1 MDVHSPL
8 FKNIATLLI
17 GVLTLNPLV
26 SLAADLAVDGAAAG
40 NTGLGQAGNGVPVI
54 NIATP
59 NAGGLS
65 HNRFIEYNVGQQG
78 LILNNARDVQATQ
91 LGGYIHANPNLAGS
105 AAGLIL
111 NEVTGSNPSQ
121 LKGYTEVAGQRAG
134 VIVANPH
141 GITCDGCG
149 FINTPRA
156 VLSTGKPVIE
166 DGQLRRF
173 DVDQGE
179 IVIDGAGINAT
190 NVDQFDLITRSA
202 KINAELHANQ
212 LNVVAGRNEVD
223 ADTLVATPKAAD
235 GSDKPLLAV
244 DSSALGG
251 MYAGSIRLVGTEHGV
266 GVRLAGDMAASAGD
280 MHIDANGQLSLGRL
294 ATLGDLHLSGQAINL
309 AQGYAE
315 GKAEL
320 HASEQ
325 VNVTGSLVSGAGLL
339 VQADQL
345 YNHGVIETG
354 IALDGSRQPQADME
368 IKTQHLG
375 NAGLMMASGT
385 LDVETQTLDNRSAT
399 MASVSALRI
408 TTEQLDNHDG
418 QLISEAGLSL
428 QATAASNAEG
438 LVSAGQDARLVVV
451 DAFDNREG
459 LIVSNAQVD
468 VQADKLD
475 NRGGQIGA
483 AQQLNVSATRLDNS
497 NLGTLSSQGAMAL
510 NVTGRLANHDQG
522 ALIST
527 TDMQVRAGQLDNSE
541 DGVVVASGSLE
552 LQIGNDIDNRN
563 GTLVA
568 SHDLKLQAAELDN
581 RDGDL
586 SAGNTLQ
593 AKVSSQLDNRQG
605 MLASSGL
612 LDLEVGSLDNTS
624 QGQLVSQGD
633 ITLRADQLD
642 NADGVLYAQGNAV
655 LRVQNQLDNRGG
667 VLLADAGLTLNA
679 GELLNHQG
687 TVQATSGALVLG
699 LDGSLD
705 NTDGLLLAGD
715 GLLEV
720 NADRI
725 SNQGGVITSLK
736 GMVSSVSRLF
746 SNLTGVVQADDVT
759 LQVAETLNNDL
770 GHIAAVNGNLQVD
783 TQRLSN
789 MHGALFARELLSI
802 NAEQLNNNDSLLELF
817 TSMDST
823 YSQQEWIDFYRQM
836 IQTNWDGFVADAIA
850 QGLEPFLGDTGVTRK
865 QELLALLDAIEQDP
879 QALQQGSLIHAKR
892 INLDVDRLSQ
902 TVTSQILAEQ
912 QLAGTGQDWTN
923 HGFMASD
930 GTLDLHL
937 TGHYGSYGTL
947 ASVGQLDLH
956 AGSLGLELG
965 NEDIGGILG
974 GSDVSVSVDGQLSNS
989 GQLTAM
995 GDLQVEATDIANL
1008 GVLGAADQLQ
1018 ITSAKLYNHLGLVF
1032 SGNNMFLQIDQ
1043 LANHDADIYSLA
1055 GLRLTGQDPARRAQQ
1070 LDNISGT
1077 IESAGNMQLNVD
1089 QLNNRKEVFREEQVQ
1104 LEGAMTVRCYDC
1116 SGDHHN
1122 VDYIGREVFESR
1134 VLEDSPAALLHS
1146 GGQLSIQATDIANRF
1161 STLSA
1166 SGDLLIQA
1174 DNLQNLG
1181 AVGARTERTRTWNT
1195 GRTTDGTDSRFRRDY
1210 INPYNLAA
1218 LPKQLPLEALA
1229 RYREVSDVSIVTPL
1243 DANAPAVIQAGG
1255 NLIIEARQQL
1265 ENSRVVGNDLPAWHD
1280 DPTRNDIAA
1289 ALQDIIKVQVNAQL
1303 PPDLQQQQV
1312 NPLGLP
1318 AFSLP
1323 SGQQGLFRL
1332 VQTPAGSA
1340 PGPVLP
1346 GSVNAPTPGGHR
1358 YLIETNPALTN
1369 LGQFLGSEYLLGQL
1383 GLDPNQTL
1391 KRLGDG
1397 LYEQHLIRQAVT
1409 ARTGARYLAG
1419 LTSDEAMYR
1428 YLMDNALASKD
1439 ALGLTLGVTL
1449 TAEQV
1454 AALTHDIVWLE
1465 EHEVMGERVLVPVL
1479 YLAQAEGRLAP
1490 SGALLQGQDVV
1501 LISGADLRNQGTL
1514 RAAANLGIIAE
1525 NIDNSGLLQ
1534 AHERVQLIAQD
1545 SIRNAQGG
1553 IITGRDVSLNA
1564 GGDII
1569 NERTATYYESS
1580 SQPAGLSGIK
1590 ALAGISS
1597 LLRGIGGSA
1606 SDSGTVLD
1614 NAARIE
1620 ATNDL
1625 DMHAGGNLINQGA
1638 VLQAD
1643 GDARLS
1649 AGQDLVIGAVEETS
1663 SSLRKDRRH
1672 HWESSQT
1679 TQHGS
1684 EVTVG
1689 GDLQAQAGND
1699 LAVIA
1704 SRIDVGGDASLNAA
1718 GDVTLISAANE
1729 QHNVYRYR
1737 RSDKKVTREN
1747 SLVEQQG
1754 AEVLAGGDV
1763 VVASGQDM
1771 TLVASRI
1778 QAAGDVGLYADGDIN
1793 LLSGLDEQSSYYM
1806 KQEKKSF
1813 GRSSARQSESYTS
1826 TNVATQVEAGGNLL
1840 VNVSLE
1846 DQGRVILEGGQNV
1859 TIIGSQ
1865 LTAGEDLAVGALG
1878 NVTVL
1883 SGVEEHGSY
1892 SKKSDSGFLG
1902 LSRSGR
1908 SELRTQATQVASEL
1922 QADNDVLVL
1931 AGNDV
1936 RLRASNLT
1944 AGNDSEIRAGLITEI
1959 GDINLVSAQDQAYSL
1974 RESYRSKVGLS
1985 SSGSS
1990 ISVASAR
1997 KAGDEA
2003 ISSTAVGSQ
2012 VLAEQDA
2019 LLVAERDINLEGSR
2033 IAAGRNVSLDA
2044 GRDVTI
2050 LAANNQSGDRAWEQ
2064 KSQVGLSWA
2073 SDDNSVSVFA
2083 GKESE
2088 QSRQLQ
2094 TTSTAAGSQVVAGQ
2108 DVMIDAGRAINQ
2120 VGSGVFGSRDV
2131 DLQAGRNIKIDAAQD
2146 TLSQE
2151 QHYSESRQG
2160 LGVSVNHNFGQTKD
2174 ALGNAGSGDNS
2185 ASQGSSILRA
2195 VDSTSQF
2202 FAGPSS
2208 DVRLGSSSASF
2219 SQQYTAE
2226 TNRSSTLG
2234 AGNNLTLTA
2243 NNDLS
2248 VNGSYLDAGRDI
2260 SLKGQDVTLGTA
2272 QGSYSDSYQQSQS
2285 WGGVHGG
2292 TSGGIKA
2299 GIGGNRGVSDGEGT
2313 EGTISATHL
2322 NAGRNINLEASNNLS
2337 LISTQAQASNNIDLR
2352 AGNDIEIRASQTSSS
2367 SDSDRRSAG
2376 GGVGLALGSEGVGV
2390 YFNVNVGIG
2399 NQQREGIQHQEAYL
2413 YAGNQLNFSSGRDTV
2428 IAGAQLRGENVT
2440 GRVGRDLLVSSVVDT
2455 GSVSGE
2461 EFDLSAT
2468 VVIGPGSSVS
2478 GAVGAG
2484 RSSGETNWVQQQTS
2498 ITSADQMDIRTE
2510 NHTQL
2515 DAALIASDTGNLKL
2529 DTGTLGFSDIHGR
2542 DKEDSYYLNIGGS
2555 YGLSNG
2561 STQQDS
2567 SQVGK
2572 GDEGVSGWSLEGHEY
2587 TRDREQIVRA
2597 TVGEGEVLVR
2607 NDAGTGED
2615 STAGLNRDVSRAFEI
2630 TKDEEERTDLYVT
2643 KSSVEAVASPRET
2656 MRTWQENAE
2665 NYGRHSVEAFT
2676 NLEILKTAAQSEA
2689 EHNQLVA
2696 ALAWAPALL
2705 VDAMDAMDTATLS
2718 LGVFPGVA
2726 NHGGLITQ
2734 LPVMVT
2740 GDLRPMRVTGTFKT
2754 DEDGQLVLVEGKP
2767 VLEDGATVE
2776 YFTGFS
2782 EEVDKIFTNG
2792 IMNSMEEAVVNGL
2805 MQTGHNNGEFS
2816 FVLAYN
2822 PTHGLIG
2829 DAIETMF
2836 DNNMQGAVLSGT
2848 ARNLNSLYR
2857 SALDAGPNTLH
2868 IYGHS
2873 QGAVLTWVAIKGLDF
2888 SQDGRIDVSLN
2899 TIQLSGAPID
2909 AMQFHRD
2916 ADKAGFK
2923 DEENRVFQVNRPDE
2937 TVFFGLLPKTDT
2949 VSDLPLYLGGN
2960 AQYSDDPLARTL
2972 GALFTIT
2979 SLFGEGSPHSNY
2991 SCVTC
2996 GLPVPGSVNSQV
3008 REIVIKPTLIDS
3020 QGNAGRLE

>member
-1 MDVHSPL
+1 
-8 FKNIATLLI
+8 
-17 GVLTLNPLV
+17 
-26 SLAADLAVDGAAAG
+26 
-40 NTGLGQAGNGVPVI
+40 
-54 NIATP
+54 
-59 NAGGLS
+59 
-65 HNRFIEYNVGQQG
+65 
-78 LILNNARDVQATQ
+78 
-91 LGGYIHANPNLAGS
+91 
-105 AAGLIL
+105 
-111 NEVTGSNPSQ
+111 
-121 LKGYTEVAGQRAG
+121 
-134 VIVANPH
+134 
-141 GITCDGCG
+141 
-149 FINTPRA
+149 
-156 VLSTGKPVIE
+156 
-166 DGQLRRF
+166 
-173 DVDQGE
+173 
-179 IVIDGAGINAT
+179 
-190 NVDQFDLITRSA
+190 
-202 KINAELHANQ
+202 
-212 LNVVAGRNEVD
+212 
-223 ADTLVATPKAAD
+223 
-235 GSDKPLLAV
+235 
-244 DSSALGG
+244 
-251 MYAGSIRLVGTEHGV
+251 
-266 GVRLAGDMAASAGD
+266 
-280 MHIDANGQLSLGRL
+280 
-294 ATLGDLHLSGQAINL
+294 
-309 AQGYAE
+309 
-315 GKAEL
+315 
-320 HASEQ
+320 
-325 VNVTGSLVSGAGLL
+325 
-339 VQADQL
+339 
-345 YNHGVIETG
+345 
-354 IALDGSRQPQADME
+354 
-368 IKTQHLG
+368 
-375 NAGLMMASGT
+375 
-385 LDVETQTLDNRSAT
+385 
-399 MASVSALRI
+399 
-408 TTEQLDNHDG
+408 
-418 QLISEAGLSL
+418 
-428 QATAASNAEG
+428 
-438 LVSAGQDARLVVV
+438 
-451 DAFDNREG
+451 
-459 LIVSNAQVD
+459 
-468 VQADKLD
+468 
-475 NRGGQIGA
+475 
-483 AQQLNVSATRLDNS
+483 
-497 NLGTLSSQGAMAL
+497 
-510 NVTGRLANHDQG
+510 
-522 ALIST
+522 
-527 TDMQVRAGQLDNSE
+527 
-541 DGVVVASGSLE
+541 
-552 LQIGNDIDNRN
+552 
-563 GTLVA
+563 
-568 SHDLKLQAAELDN
+568 
-581 RDGDL
+581 
-586 SAGNTLQ
+586 
-593 AKVSSQLDNRQG
+593 
-605 MLASSGL
+605 
-612 LDLEVGSLDNTS
+612 
-624 QGQLVSQGD
+624 
-633 ITLRADQLD
+633 
-642 NADGVLYAQGNAV
+642 
-655 LRVQNQLDNRGG
+655 
-667 VLLADAGLTLNA
+667 
-679 GELLNHQG
+679 
-687 TVQATSGALVLG
+687 
-699 LDGSLD
+699 
-705 NTDGLLLAGD
+705 
-715 GLLEV
+715 
-720 NADRI
+720 
-725 SNQGGVITSLK
+725 
-736 GMVSSVSRLF
+736 
-746 SNLTGVVQADDVT
+746 
-759 LQVAETLNNDL
+759 
-770 GHIAAVNGNLQVD
+770 
-783 TQRLSN
+783 
-789 MHGALFARELLSI
+789 
-802 NAEQLNNNDSLLELF
+802 
-817 TSMDST
+817 
-823 YSQQEWIDFYRQM
+823 
-836 IQTNWDGFVADAIA
+836 
-850 QGLEPFLGDTGVTRK
+850 
-865 QELLALLDAIEQDP
+865 
-879 QALQQGSLIHAKR
+879 
-892 INLDVDRLSQ
+892 
-902 TVTSQILAEQ
+902 
-912 QLAGTGQDWTN
+912 
-923 HGFMASD
+923 
-930 GTLDLHL
+930 
-937 TGHYGSYGTL
+937 
-947 ASVGQLDLH
+947 
-956 AGSLGLELG
+956 LG

-974 GSDVSVSVDGQLSNS
+974 GSDVNVEVIGVLSNS

-995 GDLQVEATDIANL
+995 GDLSVQAADIDNL
-1008 GVLGAADQLQ
+1008 GVLGAADDLRV
-1018 ITSAKLYNHLGLVF
+1018 ISDKLYNHLGLLF
-1032 SGNNMFLQIDQ
+1032 SGRSMFLQVDQ
-1043 LANHDADIYSLA
+1043 LTNHDADIYSLA
-1055 GLRLTGQDPARRAQQ
+1055 GLRLSGRDPAQRARR
-1070 LDNISGT
+1070 LDNVSGT
-1077 IESAGNMQLNVD
+1077 IESAGNMLLSVD
-1089 QLNNRKEVFREEQVQ
+1089 ILNNRKEVFREEQVQ
-1104 LEGAMTVRCYDC
+1104 LEGVMTVHCYDC
-1116 SGDHHN
+1116 RGDHHN

-1134 VLEDSPAALLHS
+1134 VVEDSPAALLHS
-1146 GGQLSIQATDIANRF
+1146 GGHLSIEAGSVVNRF

-1166 SGDLLIQA
+1166 SNDLLIRA
-1174 DNLQNLG
+1174 DTLQNLG

-1195 GRTTDGTDSRFRRDY
+1195 GRTTDGTDFRFRRDY
-1210 INPYNLAA
+1210 INPYNAAA
-1218 LPKQLPLEALA
+1218 LPKQLPVDALA
-1229 RYREVSDVSIVTPL
+1229 RYRQVGDISIVTAL

-1255 NLIIEARQQL
+1255 NLHIEAAQQL
-1265 ENSRVVGNDLPAWHD
+1265 ENSRLVGNDLPAWHD
-1280 DPTRNDIAA
+1280 DPTRNEVAA
-1289 ALQDIIKVQVNAQL
+1289 VLQDIIKVQINAQL

-1312 NPLGLP
+1312 NPLTLP
-1318 AFSLP
+1318 GFTLP
-1323 SGQQGLFRL
+1323 DGQQGLFRL

-1340 PGPVLP
+1340 PQSIAPAG
-1346 GSVNAPTPGGHR
+1346 VNAPSAGGHR

-1369 LGQFLGSEYLLGQL
+1369 LGQFLGSDYLLGQL
-1383 GLDPNQTL
+1383 GLDPDQTL

-1397 LYEQHLIRQAVT
+1397 LYEQRLMRDAVT

-1439 ALGLTLGVTL
+1439 ALNLSLGITL
-1449 TAEQV
+1449 TSEQV

-1479 YLAQAEGRLAP
+1479 YLAQANGRLAP
-1490 SGALLQGQDVV
+1490 SGALIQGQDVV
-1501 LISGADLRNQGTL
+1501 LISGGDLRNQGTL
-1514 RAAANLGIIAE
+1514 RANANLGIVAD
-1525 NIDNSGLLQ
+1525 NIDNTGLLQ
-1534 AHERVQLIAQD
+1534 AHERIQLIAQD
-1545 SIRNAQGG
+1545 SIRNTRGG
-1553 IITGRDVSLNA
+1553 IIRGNDVALSA

-1580 SQPAGLSGIK
+1580 SQGPRFGDLQ
-1590 ALAGISS
+1590 S
-1597 LLRGIGGSA
+1597 LLRLGGLFSGVGSGRA
-1606 SDSGTVLD
+1606 SESGTVLD
-1614 NAARIE
+1614 SAARIE
-1620 ATNDL
+1620 AANNL
-1625 DMHAGGNLINQGA
+1625 DIHAGGNLINQGA
-1638 VLQAD
+1638 VLQAG
-1643 GDARLS
+1643 GDANLS
-1649 AGQDLVIGAVEETS
+1649 AGQDVFIGSVEERSATMRS
-1663 SSLRKDRRH
+1663 DRRH
-1672 HWESSQT
+1672 HWESGQI

-1684 EVTVG
+1684 EVDVG
-1689 GDLQAQAGND
+1689 GNLQARAGSD
-1699 LAVIA
+1699 LTVIA
-1704 SRIDVGGDASLNAA
+1704 SRVEAGGNAILNAA
-1718 GDVTLISAANE
+1718 GDVMLLSAADENHDE
-1729 QHNVYRYR
+1729 YRYR

-1763 VVASGQDM
+1763 VVTSGQDM

-1892 SKKSDSGFLG
+1892 SKNSDSGFLG
-1902 LSRSGR
+1902 LSKSGR
-1908 SELRTQATQVASEL
+1908 SELRTEATQVASEL

-1936 RLRASNLT
+1936 RLRASNLV
-1944 AGNDSEIRAGLITEI
+1944 AGNDSEIRAGLITET

-2044 GRDVTI
+2044 GRDVNI

-2108 DVMIDAGRAINQ
+2108 DVMIDAGRDINQ
-2120 VGSGVFGSRDV
+2120 VGSDLFGSHDV
-2131 DLQAGRNIKIDAAQD
+2131 NLQAGRDIKIDAAQD

-2208 DVRLGSSSASF
+2208 DVRLGSSSESL

-2226 TNRSSTLG
+2226 TNRSSTLS
-2234 AGNNLTLTA
+2234 AGNDLTLTA

-2248 VNGSYLDAGRDI
+2248 VNGAYLDAGRDI

-2272 QGSYSDSYQQSQS
+2272 QGSYSDNYQQSQS

-2337 LISTQAQASNNIDLR
+2337 LISTQAQAGNNIDLR

-2376 GGVGLALGSEGVGV
+2376 GGVGVALGSEGVGV

-2399 NQQREGIQHQEAYL
+2399 NQQRESVQHQEAYL

-2515 DAALIASDTGNLKL
+2515 DGALIASDTGNLKL

-2643 KSSVEAVASPRET
+2643 KSSVEAVASPQET
-2656 MRTWQENAE
+2656 MKTWQENAE

-2705 VDAMDAMDTATLS
+2705 VDAMDAMDTVTLS

-2754 DEDGQLVLVEGKP
+2754 DEHGQLELVKGKP

-2782 EEVDKIFTNG
+2782 EEVDKIITNG
-2792 IMNSMEEAVVNGL
+2792 IMNSMAEAVVNGL
-2805 MQTGHNNGEFS
+2805 TQTGHNNGEFS

-2836 DNNMQGAVLSGT
+2836 DKNSQGAVLSGT

-2857 SALDAGPNTLH
+2857 SALDAGPETLH

-2888 SQDGRIDVSLN
+2888 SQGGRIEASLN

-2909 AMQFHRD
+2909 AMQFHKD

-2923 DEENRVFQVNRPDE
+2923 DEDNRVFQVNRPDE

-2960 AQYSDDPLARTL
+2960 AQYSDDPMARTL

-2979 SLFGEGSPHSNY
+2979 SLFGKDSPHSNY
-2991 SCVTC
+2991 ACVTC
-2996 GLPVPGSVNSQV
+2996 GPPVPGSVDAQV
-3008 REIVIKPTLIDS
+3008 REIFIKPTLIDS
-3020 QGNAGRLE
+3020 QGNTRRPE